1 MEWRLPGRN
10 SRTRGSSETQLKYPL
25 HGNTM
30 SRGHIKCFRPAH
42 TDLLGPAAGSQ
53 RSYADPEIELGSSCA
68 PEPWEFP
75 QNIKTS
81 EQQQIRSESTCV
93 YSSDPLYLIPIDID
107 KWR

>member
-53 RSYADPEIELGSSCA
+53 SSYADPEIELGSSCA
-68 PEPWEFP
+68 PEPWGNRIFP
-75 QNIKTS
+75 EYQDFGAAADS
-81 EQQQIRSESTCV
+81 
-93 YSSDPLYLIPIDID
+93 L
-107 KWR
+107 